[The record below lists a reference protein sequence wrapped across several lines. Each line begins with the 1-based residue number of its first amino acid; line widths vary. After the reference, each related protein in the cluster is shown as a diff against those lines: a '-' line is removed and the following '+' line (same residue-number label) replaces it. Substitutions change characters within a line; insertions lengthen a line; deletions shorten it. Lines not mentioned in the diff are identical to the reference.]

1 MMMCCFINSHD
12 DVYDDEDEDNVT
24 DDDDDDAVDDDD
36 DFCFVVDDDDDNDV
50 DDKIRPPSSFQ
61 VSYAVDQVLYIES
74 LSDWLTSSLLKED
87 ECGGDDGGGVEAKL
101 HLMEGINSD
110 SGSRALP
117 ASFDGDQS
125 FISTGRV
132 EYGKLYGI
140 ISLCRVIKST
150 DEIEVMR
157 YAAYVASNAHVQLM
171 RAAAKK
177 ECSFEYELEALF
189 LYEIYRNGGC
199 RRCAYTCIGA
209 CGPNAAVLH
218 YGHAAA
224 PNDRLLQ
231 ESDMVGL
238 PCLL

>member
-1 MMMCCFINSHD
+1 M
-12 DVYDDEDEDNVT
+12 
-24 DDDDDDAVDDDD
+24 
-36 DFCFVVDDDDDNDV
+36 
-50 DDKIRPPSSFQ
+50 KIRPPSSFQ

-87 ECGGDDGGGVEAKL
+87 EHGGDGGGDRSGVMAKI

-125 FISTGRV
+125 LFISTGRV
-132 EYGKLYGI
+132 DYAKLYNI
-140 ISLCRVIKST
+140 LSLCRVIKST
-150 DEIEVMR
+150 EEIEVMR

-189 LYEIYRNGGC
+189 MYEIYRNGGC

-231 ESDMVGL
+231 ASDMVGRDYDHGVIMVCRML
-238 PCLL
+238 DNSLIVRVRVLILG